1 VAERDEHRLSDRRAD
16 AALGR
21 AAAGPLTTPAIS
33 IVIPCYNEE
42 ACLAELH
49 RRVSEAAMRAVGAD
63 FELVLINDGSRDGSW
78 AAMQKLAEADPRL
91 VAINLSRNHGH
102 QLALTAGLD
111 LCSGDRILIMD
122 ADLQDPPELLVD
134 MMAEMDRQGAD
145 VVYAVRR
152 ARAGETAFKRATA
165 KLFYRLLSRMTDVE
179 IPVDT
184 GDFRLMSRRAL
195 DALLSLPEQARFIR
209 GMVAWVGFRQVP
221 FLYDRQERFSGRT
234 KYPLAKMLAF
244 ALDAVT
250 GFSTA
255 PLRMASHIGLW
266 LVLASVLLLAYIAYG
281 WLTGSAIQGWTS
293 LMLVVVVLGAVQM
306 FVLGMIGE
314 YLGRL
319 YIEAKRRPL
328 YIVSDIAGRA
338 QGRPQLGHVA
348 HEAEEGAEAIAASET
363 PGGKGIRPIP

>member
-1 VAERDEHRLSDRRAD
+1 MTA
-16 AALGR
+16 
-21 AAAGPLTTPAIS
+21 PAIS

-42 ACLAELH
+42 ACLAALH
-49 RRVSEAAMRAVGAD
+49 QRVAAAARAAAGDSYEIV
-63 FELVLINDGSRDGSW
+63 LVNDGSRDGSW
-78 AAMQKLAEADPRL
+78 AAMQALAGADPRL

-111 LCSGDRILIMD
+111 LCSGERILIID
-122 ADLQDPPELLVD
+122 ADLQDPPELLVG
-134 MMAEMDRQGAD
+134 MMEEMDRQGAD

-152 ARAGETAFKRATA
+152 ARAGETAFKKATA
-165 KLFYRLLSRMTDVE
+165 KIFYRLLARLTDVE
-179 IPVDT
+179 IPIDA

-221 FLYDRQERFSGRT
+221 IAYDRAERHAGAT
-234 KYPLAKMLAF
+234 KYPLGKMISFAF
-244 ALDAVT
+244 DAVT

-255 PLRMASHIGLW
+255 PLRMASHVGLW
-266 LVLASVLLLAYIAYG
+266 LVAASLLLLVYIG
-281 WLTGSAIQGWTS
+281 ISWLAGSTIQGWTS
-293 LMLVVVVLGAVQM
+293 LMLVVVILGAVQM

-338 QGRPQLGHVA
+338 QGRPSLGHVA
-348 HEAEEGAEAIAASET
+348 HEAETMATIDT
-363 PGGKGIRPIP
+363 PGGSGTRPIM

>member
-1 VAERDEHRLSDRRAD
+1 MPSV
-16 AALGR
+16 
-21 AAAGPLTTPAIS
+21 PLS
-33 IVIPCYNEE
+33 IVVPCYNEE
-42 ACLAELH
+42 GCLAELH
-49 RRVSEAAMRAVGAD
+49 ARLSKTAGAAVGD
-63 FELVLINDGSRDGSW
+63 GYEIVLVNDGSRDRSW
-78 AAMQKLAEADPRL
+78 ELMRALADADPHL

-111 LCSGDRILIMD
+111 LCAGERVLIID
-122 ADLQDPPELLVD
+122 ADLQDPPELLAD
-134 MMAEMDRQGAD
+134 MLARMDAEGAD

-152 ARAGETAFKRATA
+152 ARAGETAFKRGTA
-165 KLFYRLLSRMTDVE
+165 KLFYRMLSRLAE
-179 IPVDT
+179 IDIPLDT

-221 FLYDRQERFSGRT
+221 IAYDRAERHAGRT
-234 KYPLAKMLAF
+234 NYPLGRMMRL

-255 PLRMASHIGLW
+255 PLRLASHVGLW
-266 LVLASVLLLAYIAYG
+266 LVAASMLLLVYIAVG
-281 WLTGSAIQGWTS
+281 FFTGSAIQGWTS
-293 LMLVVVVLGAVQM
+293 LMLVVVALGAVQM

-328 YIVSDIAGRA
+328 YIVSEIAGHA
-338 QGRPQLGHVA
+338 GGRPSLGHVA
-348 HEAEEGAEAIAASET
+348 QEAETIATSET
-363 PGGKGIRPIP
+363 PGGKGNRPIA

>member
-1 VAERDEHRLSDRRAD
+1 MTAP
-16 AALGR
+16 AL
-21 AAAGPLTTPAIS
+21 S
-33 IVIPCYNEE
+33 IVVPCYNEE
-42 ACLAELH
+42 ECLAELH
-49 RRVSEAAMRAVGAD
+49 GRLTAAARAAAGEDYEIV
-63 FELVLINDGSRDGSW
+63 LVNDGSRDRSW
-78 AAMQKLAEADPRL
+78 EMMRSLSAGDPRL

-111 LCSGDRILIMD
+111 LCSGERILIID
-122 ADLQDPPELLVD
+122 ADLQDPPELLSP
-134 MMAEMDRQGAD
+134 MLAEMDRQRAD

-152 ARAGETAFKRATA
+152 ARAGETAFKRGTA
-165 KLFYRLLSRMTDVE
+165 KLFYRLLSRLAEIE
-179 IPVDT
+179 IPRDT

-221 FLYDRQERFSGRT
+221 IAYDRAERHAGQS
-234 KYPLAKMLAF
+234 KYPLSKMIRF

-266 LVLASVLLLAYIAYG
+266 LVAASVLLVGYIAIG
-281 WLTGSAIQGWTS
+281 FFTGSAIQGWTS

-319 YIEAKRRPL
+319 YMESKHRPL
-328 YIVSDIAGRA
+328 YIVAEIAGHA
-338 QGRPQLGHVA
+338 GGEPSLGHVA
-348 HEAEEGAEAIAASET
+348 HGAETIATSET
-363 PGGKGIRPIP
+363 PGGSGSLPIA

>member
-1 VAERDEHRLSDRRAD
+1 MASV
-16 AALGR
+16 
-21 AAAGPLTTPAIS
+21 PLS
-33 IVIPCYNEE
+33 IVVPCYNEE
-42 ACLAELH
+42 GCLRELH
-49 RRVSEAAMRAVGAD
+49 VRLSRAAAAAGGDYEIV
-63 FELVLINDGSRDGSW
+63 LVNDGSRDRTW
-78 AAMQKLAEADPRL
+78 EIMRELAGADPHL
-91 VAINLSRNHGH
+91 VAVNLSRNHGH

-111 LCSGDRILIMD
+111 LCAGERILIID
-122 ADLQDPPELLVD
+122 ADLQDPPELLAD
-134 MMAEMDRQGAD
+134 MLARMDEADAD

-152 ARAGETAFKRATA
+152 ARAGETAFKRGTA
-165 KLFYRLLSRMTDVE
+165 KLFYRLLSKLAE
-179 IPVDT
+179 IDIPLDT

-221 FLYDRQERFSGRT
+221 IAYDRAERHAGRT
-234 KYPLAKMLAF
+234 NYPLAKMMRL

-255 PLRMASHIGLW
+255 PLRFASHIGLW
-266 LVLASVLLLAYIAYG
+266 LVAASVLLLVYIAIG
-281 WLTGSAIQGWTS
+281 FFTGSAIQGWTS

-328 YIVSDIAGRA
+328 YIVSEIAGHA
-338 QGRPQLGHVA
+338 GGSASLGHVA
-348 HEAEEGAEAIAASET
+348 QEAETIATSET
-363 PGGKGIRPIP
+363 PGGNGNLPIA